1 MLEKVG
7 RLVIWKPGDGAIGR
21 IAFSELRAACYP
33 VADIGSA
40 GRGMRIFDR
49 FTRGELRL
57 GRIEAFSGVFA
68 IIVTL
73 LVLELK
79 VPTLKDHHS
88 VSELAHA
95 LVELAPKFLSWLI
108 SFIIV
113 CKFWLNHHHVLGL
126 ARHANYALVWMNS
139 IFLMCQSF
147 IPFPTA
153 LMGEY
158 ATNPLAVS
166 IFGCVFA
173 INTVLFIALHAY
185 IIRHLGKPELV
196 ALEDPHHAE
205 GAGRAAVLSARC
217 GCGVGER
224 ACGVSDLPD
233 HAAVLYHAGAAK
245 ARVIGELAVPT
256 APLAL

>member
-1 MLEKVG
+1 MAAFRFEVPVRACCRCCRNFRSAALAM
-7 RLVIWKPGDGAIGR
+7 RL
-21 IAFSELRAACYP
+21 FN
-33 VADIGSA
+33 
-40 GRGMRIFDR
+40 R
-49 FTRGELRL
+49 FTQGELRL
-57 GRIEAFSGVFA
+57 GRIEAFSDGVFA

-79 VPTLKDHHS
+79 VPALKDHHS

-95 LVELAPKFLSWLI
+95 LVEIAPKFLSWLI

-158 ATNPLAVS
+158 AANPLAVS

-173 INTVLFIALHAY
+173 INTIVFIVLHTY
-185 IIRHLGKPELV
+185 IIRRLGKPELV
-196 ALEDPHHAE
+196 ALEDPH
-205 GAGRAAVLSARC
+205 VM
-217 GCGVGER
+217 
-224 ACGVSDLPD
+224 
-233 HAAVLYHAGAAK
+233 AK
-245 ARVIGELAVPT
+245 
-256 APLAL
+256 